1 MMRTLY
7 VKIIAMTIAIMVVS
21 TVIAF
26 VVSNIYYQYYLKPE
40 NDQKV
45 TEVAQNIVAVFE
57 ENKDDDVR
65 GYLNAM
71 AHLGYTIY
79 LVDPSGNGETYGE
92 SLRTYE
98 LNGDHLE
105 QVFAGDIYHGI
116 ANLPRKFFVTCL
128 LNHELRNTVGV
139 PIMIDGE
146 IHALFVRPNT
156 VQQFGEMRIFLAL
169 IVVFS
174 LIFSFILVLMSTR
187 LIVNPIQKLTEAT
200 RKIAA
205 GNYHIK
211 LNVHQHDEIGR
222 LANDFSKMSN
232 RLGLV
237 EEKRQEFVSNVSH
250 EIQSPLTSIQG
261 FSQALRE
268 EELPEEDRD
277 RYLGIIEKESR
288 RLSVLSKQLLTLS
301 FLDSEL
307 RVNDKVVLDGVAQST
322 EVVSMTDDH
331 LLEKDITI
339 EMALSSNII
348 LGEPRLLQ
356 QVWLILITNA
366 MRYTDPGGMIVIP
379 TVKGREEVTISVKD
393 TGIGIKQ
400 EDLSQLF
407 ERFYKVDKARVRT
420 ENNTGLG
427 LSIVKRIVDLHSG
440 MIMVDSELGKG
451 SEFHV
456 ILKLKDAF
464 YL

>member
-1 MMRTLY
+1 MGTLY
-7 VKIIAMTIAIMVVS
+7 VRIIATTMGIMIAS
-21 TVIAF
+21 ALFSFIAT
-26 VVSNIYYQYYLKPE
+26 NIYYHYYLKPV

-45 TEVAQNIVAVFE
+45 TEIAKDTVEIFEKNKYDDPFEYLTVFS
-57 ENKDDDVR
+57 D
-65 GYLNAM
+65 
-71 AHLGYTIY
+71 LGYQFY
-79 LVDPSGNGETYGE
+79 LIDQHGNAQMFGDPFRKYDLADEHVDSVLNGETY
-92 SLRTYE
+92 
-98 LNGDHLE
+98 
-105 QVFAGDIYHGI
+105 HGI
-116 ANLPRKFFVTCL
+116 SNYPWKIFVTGFFD
-128 LNHELRNTVGV
+128 NELQNTIGE
-139 PIMIDGE
+139 PIQVNGE
-146 IHALFVRPNT
+146 TNALFIRPNT
-156 VQQFGEMRIFLAL
+156 TQQFGEMRFFLAVLL
-169 IVVFS
+169 I
-174 LIFSFILVLMSTR
+174 LALLFSFLFVLVSTTF
-187 LIVNPIQKLTEAT
+187 IVRPIKRLTEAT
-200 RKIAA
+200 KKIAA
-205 GNYHIK
+205 GNYHLK
-211 LNVHQHDEIGR
+211 LKVNRKDEIGR
-222 LANDFSKMSN
+222 LSDDFTKMSDRLN
-232 RLGLV
+232 RT

-307 RVNDKVVLDGVAQST
+307 SVNDMVVLDVGAQLK
-322 EVVSMTDDH
+322 EVVSMTEYH
-331 LLEKDITI
+331 WREKDITI
-339 EMALSSNII
+339 EMDLSSNII

-356 QVWLILITNA
+356 QVWMNLITNA
-366 MRYTDPGGMIVIP
+366 IRYTDPGGMIVIQ

-427 LSIVKRIVDLHSG
+427 LSIVKRIVDLHGG